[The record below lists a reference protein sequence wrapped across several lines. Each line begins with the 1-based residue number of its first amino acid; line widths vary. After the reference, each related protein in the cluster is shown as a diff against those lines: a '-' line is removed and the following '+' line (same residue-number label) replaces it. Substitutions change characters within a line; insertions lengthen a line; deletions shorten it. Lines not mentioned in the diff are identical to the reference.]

1 MNFDNIRIL
10 DDEDTLLVKTS
21 LLLYM
26 YSYYEEE
33 GLLNDNLKSLFKNI
47 IKITK
52 YNDFKFEPSY
62 FKMQVKYIKLIIE
75 KAPTSIFTDSSFKED
90 NKSLIKKR

>member
-1 MNFDNIRIL
+1 MDYNYIRTL
-10 DDEDTLLVKTS
+10 KDDDILLVKTS

-33 GLLNDNLKSLFKNI
+33 NLLDDNLKFLFKNI

-52 YNDFKFEPSY
+52 YKDFDFEPPY
-62 FKMQVKYIKLIIE
+62 FKMKIKDIKLIFE
-75 KAPTSIFTDSSFKED
+75 KAPTGIFTNSSFKED
-90 NKSLIKKR
+90 TKFKRK